1 MPSSREKDQDPDIF
15 IGIGFPLGFSSVGI
29 FNKTKTTLEQA
40 LHNLKNL
47 LLTQP
52 GERVGHPDFGCDIRG
67 LLFEQISPDIETI
80 IEERIKDSVDMWL
93 SYLSINVIDIN
104 QLNNRLNVT
113 VHFSLKNDMTSEKTV
128 SLTYQIAE

>member
-67 LLFEQISPDIETI
+67 LLFEQISPDIETT